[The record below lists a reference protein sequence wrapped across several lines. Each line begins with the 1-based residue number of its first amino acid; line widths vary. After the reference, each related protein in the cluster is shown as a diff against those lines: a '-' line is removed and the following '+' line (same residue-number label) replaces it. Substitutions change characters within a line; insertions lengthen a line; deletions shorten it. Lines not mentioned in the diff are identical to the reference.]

1 MADLPLE
8 GRKKQVVDEKEVPLT
23 VEERLDRAEADIKE
37 IARGVNVQGALLQ
50 GIVNS
55 FDAVIK
61 TYLMLIGKY
70 VPPTVAKEKGKDA

>member
-8 GRKKQVVDEKEVPLT
+8 GRKTQVTEKKDVPLT
-23 VEERLDRAEADIKE
+23 VEERLDRAEKDIQE
-37 IARGVNVQGALLQ
+37 IARGVNTQGALLE

-61 TYLMLIGKY
+61 TYLTLIGKY
-70 VPPTVAKEKGKDA
+70 VLPTVTKEKGKDA

>member
-8 GRKKQVVDEKEVPLT
+8 GRKEQTTDAKEVPLT
-23 VEERLDRAEADIKE
+23 VEERLDRAEKDIKE
-37 IARGVNVQGALLQ
+37 IARGVNVQGALLE

-61 TYLMLIGKY
+61 TYLTLIGKY
-70 VPPTVAKEKGKDA
+70 VPPKIADKPNERS

>member
-8 GRKKQVVDEKEVPLT
+8 GRKTQVTEKKDVPLT
-23 VEERLDRAEADIKE
+23 VEERLERAEADIKE
-37 IARGVNVQGALLQ
+37 IARGVNVQGALLE

-61 TYLMLIGKY
+61 TYLTLIGKY
-70 VPPTVAKEKGKDA
+70 VPPKIADKPNERS